1 MAATTS
7 DPAQAPK
14 APTANKSMA
23 AGAGGLAGGTLGL
36 GVLLYL
42 DYHNIKLTTEQAGM
56 VTMLAS
62 TISGW
67 LASFFMPI
75 ITAAQEAALRKLQDE
90 K

>member
-1 MAATTS
+1 MTAPS
-7 DPAQAPK
+7 DPTVPK
-14 APTANKSMA
+14 ALTANKSMA

>member
-1 MAATTS
+1 MTAPS
-7 DPAQAPK
+7 DPTVPK

-67 LASFFMPI
+67 LASFFMPL
-75 ITAAQEAALRKLQDE
+75 ITAAQQAALRKLESEQ
-90 K
+90 